1 MNTKFNIPMSKT
13 IVSIISAQ
21 TIPNVLFIKEMYKEG
36 DKLMFIASRIMESK
50 INWIVNAINIP
61 NVAQTTNIVF
71 ENNDDEERWDI
82 MCNKIKSYLS
92 TDEKYFVNL
101 TGGTKYMDFA
111 VSEVFEKYDSTIYYI
126 PYPKNYILTPR
137 SHDNILI
144 KTRLLV
150 ADYLTAYNIPFKCK
164 EITQSKDYTSSF
176 YDLYVNGNLSDEG
189 KIILEKLRAYRNG
202 KGSKGNPF
210 SIKELET
217 REDTEKKPRIDGL
230 LSFLNRANFPIRNNE
245 LSKHDIQ
252 FLTGGW
258 FEEYVFHL
266 IKAKISPDDIQI
278 GVEIQ
283 KSESTNINDLD
294 VVFTKGNKLYVIEC
308 KTGVGSEGLFNQIV
322 YKASALKEKLL
333 GLSAKSYI
341 FSLNPPIDDR
351 LKSTAVNMGTNY
363 IDLSDFTDSGKMDKL
378 FESIIKQSF

>member
-1 MNTKFNIPMSKT
+1 MGKT
-13 IVSIISAQ
+13 IVSIISDQ
-21 TIPNVLFIKEMYKEG
+21 TIPNVLFIKEMFQEG
-36 DKLMFIASRIMESK
+36 DKLMFISSKKMELK
-50 INWIVNAINIP
+50 VKWIVNALGMADTTHI
-61 NVAQTTNIVF
+61 TNIVL
-71 ENNDDEERWDI
+71 ENTDDEERWNV
-82 MCNKIKSYLS
+82 MCNKIESYLS
-92 TDEKYFVNL
+92 NNEKYFVNL

-111 VSEVFEKYDSTIYYI
+111 VSEVFEKFDSTIYYI
-126 PYPKNYILTPR
+126 PYPKNYILSPR
-137 SHDNILI
+137 SLDNILI
-144 KTRLLV
+144 KTRLSV

-164 EITQSKDYTSSF
+164 SITQGEEYTSSF
-176 YDLYVNGNLSDEG
+176 YNLYVNGNLSDEE
-189 KIILEKLRAYRNG
+189 KNILDKLRVYRSG
-202 KGSKGNPF
+202 KGSKGNPI
-210 SIKELET
+210 SIKELES
-217 REDTEKKPRIDGL
+217 REEDTEKKPSINGL
-230 LSFLNRANFPIRNNE
+230 SDFLTRVNYPIKNNE
-245 LSKHDIQ
+245 LSKYEIQ
-252 FLTGGW
+252 YLTGGW
-258 FEEYVFHL
+258 FEEYVYFL
-266 IKAKISPDDIQI
+266 INNRINPDDIQI

-363 IDLSDFTDSGKMDKL
+363 IDLSDFTDDEKMDKL

>member
-1 MNTKFNIPMSKT
+1 MSKT

-82 MCNKIKSYLS
+82 MCDKIKSYLS
-92 TDEKYFVNL
+92 DNEKYFVNL

-111 VSEVFEKYDSTIYYI
+111 VSEIFEKYDSTIYYI
-126 PYPKNYILTPR
+126 PYPKNYILSPR

-144 KTRLLV
+144 KTRLSV

-164 EITQSKDYTSSF
+164 KITQSEEYTLSF
-176 YDLYVNGNLSDEG
+176 YNLYVNGNLSNEE
-189 KIILEKLRAYRNG
+189 KIILDKLRAYRNG
-202 KGSKGNPF
+202 KGKNKAGIEKPF
-210 SIKELET
+210 TVAELET

-230 LSFLNRANFPIRNNE
+230 LAFLNRTNFPIRNNE
-245 LSKHDIQ
+245 LSKYDIQ

-363 IDLSDFTDSGKMDKL
+363 IDLSDFTDCGKMDNL

>member
-1 MNTKFNIPMSKT
+1 MGKT
-13 IVSIISAQ
+13 IVSIISDQ
-21 TIPNVLFIKEMYKEG
+21 TIPNVLFIKEMFQEG
-36 DKLMFIASRIMESK
+36 DKLMFISSKKMELK
-50 INWIVNAINIP
+50 VKWIVNALGMADTTHI
-61 NVAQTTNIVF
+61 TNIVL
-71 ENNDDEERWDI
+71 ENTDDEERWNV
-82 MCNKIKSYLS
+82 MCNKIESYLS
-92 TDEKYFVNL
+92 NNEKYFVNL

-111 VSEVFEKYDSTIYYI
+111 VSEVFEKFDSTIYYI
-126 PYPKNYILTPR
+126 PYPKNYILSPR
-137 SHDNILI
+137 SLDNILI
-144 KTRLLV
+144 KTRLSV

-164 EITQSKDYTSSF
+164 SITQGEEYTSSF
-176 YDLYVNGNLSDEG
+176 YNLYVNGNLSDEE
-189 KIILEKLRAYRNG
+189 KNILDKLRAYRSG
-202 KGSKGNPF
+202 KGSKGNPI
-210 SIKELET
+210 SIKELES
-217 REDTEKKPRIDGL
+217 REEDTEKKPSINGL
-230 LSFLNRANFPIRNNE
+230 SDFLTRVNYPIKNNE
-245 LSKHDIQ
+245 LSKYEIQ
-252 FLTGGW
+252 YLTGGW
-258 FEEYVFHL
+258 FEEYVYFL
-266 IKAKISPDDIQI
+266 INNRINPDDIQI

-363 IDLSDFTDSGKMDKL
+363 IDLSDFTDDEKMDKL